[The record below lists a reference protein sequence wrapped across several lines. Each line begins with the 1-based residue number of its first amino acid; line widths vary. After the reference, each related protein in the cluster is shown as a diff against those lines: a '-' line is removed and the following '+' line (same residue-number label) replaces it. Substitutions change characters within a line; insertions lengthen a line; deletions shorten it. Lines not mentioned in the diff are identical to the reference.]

1 MSHGWGGGQEFDL
14 DSLLILLL
22 SSSSSITII
31 TIICIICNSYSPS
44 QINRCMIVKSGTDFR
59 TLSKLTI
66 EIGCHSNHVEVEKL
80 EVTSEIEED
89 PEVKEVV
96 EQFKGMWC
104 IFKMCLKMVIR
115 AVALSNCCK
124 RGGVSVG

>member
-1 MSHGWGGGQEFDL
+1 
-14 DSLLILLL
+14 
-22 SSSSSITII
+22 
-31 TIICIICNSYSPS
+31 
-44 QINRCMIVKSGTDFR
+44 MIVKSGTDFR

-96 EQFKGMWC
+96 EQFKGMYVVH
-104 IFKMCLKMVIR
+104 FTNVFEKMVIKV
-115 AVALSNCCK
+115 VALSDCCK